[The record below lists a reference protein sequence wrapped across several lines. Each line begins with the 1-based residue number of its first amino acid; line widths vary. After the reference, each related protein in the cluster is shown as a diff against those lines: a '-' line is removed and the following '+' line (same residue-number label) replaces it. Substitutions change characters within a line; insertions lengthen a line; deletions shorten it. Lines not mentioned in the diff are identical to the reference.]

1 MKVLNQLTVGP
12 YTVIQVDEKTAFG
25 DVAVIEGHEYETE
38 ITYDLPNSIAIKADG
53 DFVGKDI
60 EFHNQYSSGTAAQA
74 PCFFRGDNT

>member
-60 EFHNQYSSGTAAQA
+60 EFH
-74 PCFFRGDNT
+74 D